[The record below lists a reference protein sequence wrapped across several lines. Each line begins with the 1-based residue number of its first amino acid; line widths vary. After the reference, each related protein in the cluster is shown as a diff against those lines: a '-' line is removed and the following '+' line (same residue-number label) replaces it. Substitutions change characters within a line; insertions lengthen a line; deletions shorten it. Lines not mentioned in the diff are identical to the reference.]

1 MKAIKKK
8 MTSAILAVI
17 TCLTSTATVLDHKG
31 NSSSP
36 IGSITA
42 EAASSDRI
50 LSFDWNLIT
59 GVGRQAKGSDSCA
72 CFALAFGR
80 SVLDGYVHSWSEF
93 NKYGGGSQTGTM
105 CMWSYGD
112 YTKHYASSQLGAL
125 QAAYDQLNMGR
136 PVVVFVTGSRSTWH
150 WITLLG
156 YRAGADRNDLSPYD
170 FYMTDPCKSA
180 NSYENMGEAG
190 YSVKY
195 EGSSGYAYVTANSGG
210 VPLGGAE
217 PEPVIPDKPV
227 VHVDSTDSSHDVI
240 ISYNACTNATHYD
253 LRFYRSSDD
262 AKVWCIGQCDDG
274 AAFGNL
280 VTYTDTSYSHR
291 FDSDEY
297 YVTVA
302 AVNINSGKWN
312 YSDKVYFSVTEAKKC
327 LSITY
332 NANDGEIAEDSA
344 YYVTD
349 DGMIYDSANN
359 SPYTTVWELGKG
371 SENGLRNDSSFKL
384 QRNNYTFLG
393 WSLSKD
399 DSTTVFDM
407 NDTTLTTNE
416 LCPGMNNNAKTT
428 VYAIWTR
435 NSLSG
440 DINED
445 NLIDNSDLELL
456 RDWLLADKNVTL
468 NDPKAADL
476 NGDGALNGIDLTLL
490 KRKILISESI
500 VITIN
505 KKSVM
510 MNTEGASKT
519 FQLQTSY
526 ISPDDIVWTSSNPSI
541 VTVKDGLLTAQKDGK
556 ATVTA
561 NVNGQS
567 LAISV
572 EVKTAY
578 TESWSKKSDWDKT
591 PVTGSDTRKVYTEE
605 RPETREVVNLA
616 YCCARTKGD
625 HIRQFYKDMIN
636 PAALGLDTV
645 YGVNTT
651 QGVFGVPYITKSLAE
666 IEQATKIQ
674 NNERSYGYGDQ
685 WGYNRSGQV
694 GYCFDNAC
702 IWFEIGR
709 NTETITVTYYCYE
722 DLIKIPVV
730 YDND

>member
-1 MKAIKKK
+1 
-8 MTSAILAVI
+8 
-17 TCLTSTATVLDHKG
+17 
-31 NSSSP
+31 
-36 IGSITA
+36 
-42 EAASSDRI
+42 
-50 LSFDWNLIT
+50 
-59 GVGRQAKGSDSCA
+59 
-72 CFALAFGR
+72 
-80 SVLDGYVHSWSEF
+80 
-93 NKYGGGSQTGTM
+93 
-105 CMWSYGD
+105 
-112 YTKHYASSQLGAL
+112 
-125 QAAYDQLNMGR
+125 
-136 PVVVFVTGSRSTWH
+136 
-150 WITLLG
+150 
-156 YRAGADRNDLSPYD
+156 
-170 FYMTDPCKSA
+170 
-180 NSYENMGEAG
+180 
-190 YSVKY
+190 
-195 EGSSGYAYVTANSGG
+195 
-210 VPLGGAE
+210 
-217 PEPVIPDKPV
+217 
-227 VHVDSTDSSHDVI
+227 
-240 ISYNACTNATHYD
+240 
-253 LRFYRSSDD
+253 
-262 AKVWCIGQCDDG
+262 
-274 AAFGNL
+274 
-280 VTYTDTSYSHR
+280 
-291 FDSDEY
+291 
-297 YVTVA
+297 
-302 AVNINSGKWN
+302 
-312 YSDKVYFSVTEAKKC
+312 
-327 LSITY
+327 
-332 NANDGEIAEDSA
+332 
-344 YYVTD
+344 
-349 DGMIYDSANN
+349 
-359 SPYTTVWELGKG
+359 
-371 SENGLRNDSSFKL
+371 
-384 QRNNYTFLG
+384 
-393 WSLSKD
+393 
-399 DSTTVFDM
+399 
-407 NDTTLTTNE
+407 
-416 LCPGMNNNAKTT
+416 
-428 VYAIWTR
+428 
-435 NSLSG
+435 
-440 DINED
+440 
-445 NLIDNSDLELL
+445 
-456 RDWLLADKNVTL
+456 
-468 NDPKAADL
+468 
-476 NGDGALNGIDLTLL
+476 
-490 KRKILISESI
+490 
-500 VITIN
+500 
-505 KKSVM
+505 